1 MKYELSHYK
10 GYDLANLKK
19 EPVCE
24 LEELSLKAA
33 MEGIVLL
40 ENKNNMLPFKK
51 GDRVSVFGRIQ
62 KEYYKSGTGS
72 GGLVNVKYVTNIVD
86 ELKAIGTVFVNEELE
101 NVYAEWI
108 KDNPFD
114 VGDGGW
120 AQEPW
125 CQEEMELSEE
135 IVKNA
140 RKFGDKAIVVIGR
153 TAGEDKDNSASE
165 GSYLLTSKEE
175 DMIQKVS
182 AEFDNVCV
190 ILNVGSV
197 IDMSWVKKY
206 GISSV
211 LYVWQ
216 GGMCGGSACANV
228 LCGIVSPSGK
238 LADTVAESIDD
249 YPSTANFGDS
259 IRNLYKEDIYVGY
272 RYFETFCKDRVVYPF
287 GYGLSYTKFEI
298 NATGCVKNDKITVE
312 ATVKNVG
319 EYAGKEV
326 VQLYYEAPQGK
337 LGKSVRSL
345 GAYEKTAE
353 LKPGESCSVTLELS
367 VSDMAS
373 YDDSGATGYKNCY
386 VLEAGEYYIYV
397 GSDVRSAEKTLVY
410 IIESDTV
417 TEMCTE
423 ALTPVIPF
431 ERIKPDENMNITY
444 EAVPTCTYSY
454 ADRVENSIPEEIPYT
469 GDKGIKLEDVR
480 CGKNTMDEFI
490 AQLSDNDL
498 ACLVRGEGMNSPKV
512 TPGTGSC
519 FGGVT
524 EELISFGIPIVC
536 TTDGPSGI
544 RMDSGLLATSMPNG
558 TCLACTFN
566 KELVSE
572 LYSLEGVEMSAY
584 EIDVILGPGINIHR
598 NPLNGRNFEYFSEDP
613 YLAGSMA
620 VAISLGLKKAGVY
633 CTVKHY
639 MANSQE
645 WKRHSSDSVM
655 SERAAREIYAKPF
668 EMAVK
673 YGECKAIMTS
683 YNIVNSHHAA
693 SNYDMTK
700 VLLRDEWKYDGFV
713 MTDWWAWI
721 TDYEGNRNMKDVAS
735 MVKSVNDVYM
745 VVPNAK
751 TYDDNIISALESG
764 YLKRAELQ
772 RCAKNLCSFVMY
784 THAYERFR
792 ANGFT
797 YELANMDTSGLDV
810 ACSFDSIELNKPITF
825 EVKKSGR
832 YIIEL
837 EISTELS
844 ALAQIAIIAQIK
856 GTGDCAFVTHG
867 TDGGSG
873 TTKSAISLMKGQ
885 TEITFTCKSA
895 SLKINKVSL
904 LA

>member
-1 MKYELSHYK
+1 M
-10 GYDLANLKK
+10 
-19 EPVCE
+19 
-24 LEELSLKAA
+24 
-33 MEGIVLL
+33 
-40 ENKNNMLPFKK
+40 
-51 GDRVSVFGRIQ
+51 
-62 KEYYKSGTGS
+62 
-72 GGLVNVKYVTNIVD
+72 
-86 ELKAIGTVFVNEELE
+86 
-101 NVYAEWI
+101 
-108 KDNPFD
+108 
-114 VGDGGW
+114 
-120 AQEPW
+120 
-125 CQEEMELSEE
+125 
-135 IVKNA
+135 
-140 RKFGDKAIVVIGR
+140 
-153 TAGEDKDNSASE
+153 
-165 GSYLLTSKEE
+165 
-175 DMIQKVS
+175 
-182 AEFDNVCV
+182 
-190 ILNVGSV
+190 
-197 IDMSWVKKY
+197 
-206 GISSV
+206 
-211 LYVWQ
+211 
-216 GGMCGGSACANV
+216 
-228 LCGIVSPSGK
+228 
-238 LADTVAESIDD
+238 
-249 YPSTANFGDS
+249 
-259 IRNLYKEDIYVGY
+259 
-272 RYFETFCKDRVVYPF
+272 
-287 GYGLSYTKFEI
+287 
-298 NATGCVKNDKITVE
+298 
-312 ATVKNVG
+312 
-319 EYAGKEV
+319 
-326 VQLYYEAPQGK
+326 
-337 LGKSVRSL
+337 
-345 GAYEKTAE
+345 
-353 LKPGESCSVTLELS
+353 
-367 VSDMAS
+367 
-373 YDDSGATGYKNCY
+373 
-386 VLEAGEYYIYV
+386 
-397 GSDVRSAEKTLVY
+397 
-410 IIESDTV
+410 
-417 TEMCTE
+417 
-423 ALTPVIPF
+423 
-431 ERIKPDENMNITY
+431 
-444 EAVPTCTYSY
+444 
-454 ADRVENSIPEEIPYT
+454 
-469 GDKGIKLEDVR
+469 
-480 CGKNTMDEFI
+480 
-490 AQLSDNDL
+490 
-498 ACLVRGEGMNSPKV
+498 
-512 TPGTGSC
+512 
-519 FGGVT
+519 
-524 EELISFGIPIVC
+524 
-536 TTDGPSGI
+536 
-544 RMDSGLLATSMPNG
+544 
-558 TCLACTFN
+558 
-566 KELVSE
+566 
-572 LYSLEGVEMSAY
+572 
-584 EIDVILGPGINIHR
+584 
-598 NPLNGRNFEYFSEDP
+598 NGRNFEYFSEDP